1 MTKLINRGFL
11 GFFAVLAIG
20 IWVMSSMGC
29 AKIVAPTGGAKDT
42 IPPHVVPEKST
53 PNLSTNFKPQKIILT
68 FDEWV
73 QLNQPTVQIVVS
85 PPFENPLDIEL
96 KGKKVIV
103 NLENEELRENAT
115 YVISFGK
122 GVQDYRERNPAENL
136 RFVFSTGDFIDSL
149 VVSGKV
155 TDIETE
161 KGAADVLVML
171 YDNLNDTVVRT
182 ERPFYFARTDKQGN
196 FKIPYIKSDTFKV
209 LALIDENLNYLYDTE
224 AESIGFLNQNIIVT
238 DSFKNKLDVLLFK
251 PLPTLRRV
259 SNVTKEF
266 GHLRFV
272 YNQELFDTLQI
283 KAEPSFV
290 SDYIEQEKDTLHF
303 WYTDTTAQRT
313 FIITDGKAYNDTA
326 DISIPNSDDFYK
338 KNKFT
343 RLAQPNSRTAQRTI
357 KHNPNL
363 PIDFTFRFPFYG
375 IDTSKIIVT
384 EDSTKKRILPKFS
397 RSDDSKKNLS
407 VNYRWKEKMTYQITM
422 LPNAITDI
430 FELKNDTIILNYQT
444 EEAANFGTITVL
456 LEGFSTDTSY
466 VIELID
472 KKSEMVQTFLLA
484 GKSKAKRTYKFMPTG
499 DYSIRVIE
507 DLNGNGRWDTG
518 EYPSRQPEK
527 IFLGKAETL
536 KPNWDM
542 ELKFKR

>member
-1 MTKLINRGFL
+1 
-11 GFFAVLAIG
+11 
-20 IWVMSSMGC
+20 MGT
-29 AKIVAPTGGAKDT
+29 AQ
-42 IPPHVVPEKST
+42 
-53 PNLSTNFKPQKIILT
+53 STNGSNCSFSAFSQ
-68 FDEWV
+68 
-73 QLNQPTVQIVVS
+73 
-85 PPFENPLDIEL
+85 L

-115 YVISFGK
+115 YVINFGK

-149 VVSGKV
+149 EISGKI

-171 YDNLNDTVVRT
+171 YDNLSDTVVKT

-196 FKIPYIKSDTFKV
+196 FKIPFLKSDTFKV

-224 AESIGFLNQNIIVT
+224 GESIGFLNQNIIVT
-238 DSFKNKLDVLLFK
+238 DSFKNQLDILLFK
-251 PLPTLRRV
+251 PLPTLRRI

-290 SDYIEQEKDTLHF
+290 SDYIEQDKDTLHF
-303 WYTDTTAQRT
+303 WYTDTTSQRT
-313 FIITDGKAYNDTA
+313 FIITDGKEYNDTV
-326 DISIPNSDDFYK
+326 DITIPNANDFYK
-338 KNKFT
+338 KNKVT
-343 RLAQPNSRTAQRTI
+343 RLAIPDKKTALKTI

-363 PIDFTFRFPFYG
+363 PIDLTFRFPFYG
-375 IDTSKIIVT
+375 IDTSKIIIT
-384 EDSTKKRILPKFS
+384 EDSTKNRILPQFS
-397 RSDDSKKNLS
+397 RSDASKKNLS
-407 VNYRWKEKMTYQITM
+407 INYRWKEKMTYQITM

-430 FELKNDTIILNYQT
+430 FELKNDTIVLNYQT
-444 EEAANFGTITVL
+444 DEAANFGTVTVL
-456 LEGFSTDTSY
+456 VEGFSTDTSY
-466 VIELID
+466 IIELID
-472 KKSEMVQTFLLA
+472 KQKKAVQSFPLV
-484 GKSKAKRTYKFMPTG
+484 GKSKAKQVYKFMPTG
-499 DYSIRVIE
+499 SYSIRVIE

-518 EYPSRQPEK
+518 EYPNRQPEK
-527 IFLGKAETL
+527 ILLGKAETL

-542 ELKFKR
+542 ELKFER